1 MSWKKHPAVSCYS
14 EKVYLEEKA
23 MNVVIMG
30 CGRVGAQLASIMDS
44 EGHKVTVL
52 DINGHSF
59 RRLPPDFSGTA
70 LLGDGTDQE
79 DLRKADIEQADA
91 FVAVT
96 EGDNRNVMA
105 AQIARHIFNI
115 PKVIC
120 RIYDP
125 LRKGVYESL
134 GIEAISPT
142 TVFAQLLKDRLL
154 AE

>member
-1 MSWKKHPAVSCYS
+1 MDII
-14 EKVYLEEKA
+14 
-23 MNVVIMG
+23 IMG
-30 CGRVGAQLASIMDS
+30 CGRVGAQLASILDN

-59 RRLPPDFSGTA
+59 RRLPPNFSGTA

-79 DLRKADIEQADA
+79 TLEKAGIKEADA

-96 EGDNRNVMA
+96 EGDNRNVMGS
-105 AQIARHIFNI
+105 QMARYIFNV

-125 LRKGVYESL
+125 LRRDVYEAI

-154 AE
+154 AK